1 MAGPQ
6 TQRLAYLDWLRG
18 LACFGMF
25 EVHCYDAWLGG
36 PARNSSFFGL
46 SQFSGTLPAPLFI
59 FMSGISSALVADR
72 MRRKGAS
79 ANEISARIIRRGAEV
94 FVLGLL
100 FRVQE
105 FALGWPAAPWTDLLR
120 VDVLNLIGLSIV
132 FMGVLCWIVQS
143 QMASAIGAAGVS
155 LGIALLTPTLWTSWR
170 PRWLPWYLESY
181 INGVHIY
188 AAPQPWLFPIFP
200 WSAFAFAGLA
210 VGFVLFSD
218 WPMRNLGRTM
228 ALLGAGGAGILFLS
242 RWLDSR
248 PVQLYAVYDYWH
260 TSPNFFLARV
270 GILLLLMLA
279 GYAWCRW
286 GLGAVGFSPLVQL
299 GQTSLLV
306 YWVHIEFVYGRFS
319 ILEKQSQGILMAT
332 AGLLAIT
339 TAMVLLSLARTRLKG
354 RGKEILAWFAGFV
367 REKLGGRPGRLPR
380 VRAFSAV
387 RQAGKTKGRLR
398 RVWVGS

>member
-1 MAGPQ
+1 MAEPQ

-25 EVHCYDAWLGG
+25 EVHSYDAWLNAS
-36 PARNSSFFGL
+36 ARRSSFFGW
-46 SQFSGTLPAPLFI
+46 SQLSGTIPAPLFI
-59 FMSGISSALVADR
+59 FLSGISSALVADR

-79 ANEISARIIRRGAEV
+79 ASQVSTRIIRRGGEV
-94 FVLGLL
+94 FVLSLL

-120 VDVLNLIGLSIV
+120 VDVLNIIGLSIV
-132 FMGVLCWIVQS
+132 FMGILCWIVQS
-143 QMASAIGAAGVS
+143 RMAIAVAAAGVA
-155 LGIALLTPTLWTSWR
+155 LGIALLTPSFWTSWR

-188 AAPQPWLFPIFP
+188 AAPQAWLFPIFP
-200 WSAFAFAGLA
+200 WTAFAFAGLA
-210 VGFVLFSD
+210 AGFFLFSD
-218 WPMRNLGRTM
+218 WSMRNPGRTVP
-228 ALLGAGGAGILFLS
+228 LLGAGGAVILLLS
-242 RWLDSR
+242 RWLDAR

-286 GLGAVGFSPLVQL
+286 GLGAVGFSPLMQL

-339 TAMVLLSLARTRLKG
+339 AAMVLLSIARTRSKG
-354 RGKEILAWFAGFV
+354 RGKEILVWFHRIRSGQV
-367 REKLGGRPGRLPR
+367 GPTPG
-380 VRAFSAV
+380 AA
-387 RQAGKTKGRLR
+387 AEG
-398 RVWVGS
+398 